1 MKINLLISLFVNLTI
16 SIVAQPLTV
25 TPALPTDADAVT
37 IVFDATKASRT
48 DLVNY
53 TGDVYAHTGVR
64 VEGNTNWQ
72 YVIGTWGN
80 NTTQPKLTRTGTN
93 TYQLTISPSIRQ
105 FYGVPAD
112 KKITQMCF
120 VFRSAD
126 ATKQTED
133 IFYNVYEQG
142 LSVSITN
149 PSQVKPIYELNDDIN
164 IQVSANGS
172 TSLKLYIDNNLIVST
187 DQSSIAHTYT
197 ANSYG
202 KHWIKAEA
210 SDGTTTKYDSV
221 YTLVRTPVNIATLP
235 VGAKPGVNIV
245 DQNTATI
252 VLYDPPA
259 KKSYVYLIGNFSN
272 WLPDEQYYMNKT
284 PDGKYY
290 WITLNNLEPNVEYA
304 FQFLIDGYL
313 RIADPF
319 TNKTLDP
326 NDQYIPSSVY
336 PNLMPYPTG
345 KTTGI
350 ASIFTTNPTPYNWQT
365 TNFTP
370 PPKENL
376 IIYELHV
383 RDFVADSYIQTVRD
397 SLSYLK
403 QLGINAVEL
412 MPINEFEG
420 NDSWGYNPSFYF
432 ATDKAYGTSNDYK
445 EFIDEAHSLGMAVI
459 IDMVLNHSFG
469 QSPLVQM
476 YSNSDGSTLGT
487 PTADNPWYNTTC
499 PHPPYCWGY
508 DFNHESTETQKF
520 VDSVLTYWL
529 TEYKVDGFRFDFTK
543 GFTNT
548 LTGNEGS
555 DYNESRIAI
564 LKRIA
569 DKVWSV
575 NPNAYI
581 ILEHFCANT
590 EEKVLAEYRSNEGKG
605 MLIWGKMN
613 YNYNEATMGWLS
625 NSDFSWIASK
635 QRGWSVPHV
644 VGYMESHDEE
654 RLMYKNL
661 QYGNTTNTEHNVK
674 NLPIALMRMQTA
686 ANLFIPFPGP
696 KMIWQF
702 GELGYDYSIEY
713 NGRVGRKPIRW
724 DYYQDDN
731 RRELFNTFAN
741 LNRLKQQFEVFK
753 TDNYDYNLSG
763 AIKWLKLNSSTMD
776 VVIAGNFDVNQKSTT
791 ITFNNTGWWYE
802 YFSGDS
808 IKLTSTSYQ
817 LTLNPGEYRMFT
829 SKKINRN
836 DIYVGIEQ
844 PQPTPEKLAVWPN
857 PSSGN
862 IYISYYQPAKG
873 NVKVDIYSLTGHLVY
888 SEARHSFSGA
898 NTINLR
904 IPNKLPRGLYILRLS
919 ANGFVSSSK
928 IAIEH

>member
-1 MKINLLISLFVNLTI
+1 MKRFYLFILFI
-16 SIVAQPLTV
+16 YLAFALKAQPITV

-37 IVFDATKASRT
+37 IIFDATKASRT
-48 DLVNY
+48 DLVGY
-53 TGDVYAHTGVR
+53 TGEVYVHTGVK
-64 VEGNTNWQ
+64 VEGNTSWQ
-72 YVIGTWGN
+72 YVIGSWGN

-105 FYGVPAD
+105 FYGVPID

-149 PSQVKPIYELNDDIN
+149 PSQVKPIYELNSNIN
-164 IQVSANGS
+164 IQVSANSS
-172 TSLKLYIDNNLIVST
+172 TSLKLYIDNVEIAST
-187 DQSSIAHTYT
+187 NQTSISYPYT
-197 ANSYG
+197 AGSYG

-210 SDGTTTKYDSV
+210 SNGPATKYDSV
-221 YTLVRTPVNIATLP
+221 YILVRTPVNVATLP
-235 VGAKPGVNIV
+235 ADTKPGVNIIT
-245 DQNTATI
+245 DNSATI

-259 KKSYVYLIGNFSN
+259 KKNYVYLIGSFSD
-272 WLPDEQYYMNKT
+272 WLPDEQFYMNRT

-290 WITLNNLEPNVEYA
+290 WLTLNNLEQNKEYA

-345 KTTGI
+345 KTNGI
-350 ASIFTTNPTPYNWQT
+350 VSVFSTNPSTYSWQT
-365 TNFTP
+365 AAFTP

-376 IIYELHV
+376 VIYELHI
-383 RDFVADSYIQTVRD
+383 RDFVGDSYIQTVRD

-403 QLGINAVEL
+403 KLGVNAVEL

-432 ATDKAYGTSNDYK
+432 ATDKAYGKPNDYK
-445 EFIDEAHSLGMAVI
+445 EFIDEAHSMGMAVI

-476 YSNSDGSTLGT
+476 YSTSDGTTLGV
-487 PTADNPWYNTTC
+487 PTSDNPWYNTSC

-508 DFNHESTETQKF
+508 DFNHESAETRKF

-548 LTGNEGS
+548 PNAGS
-555 DYNESRIAI
+555 AYDAARITI

-569 DKVWSV
+569 DKIWSV
-575 NPNAYI
+575 NPNAYV
-581 ILEHFCANT
+581 ILEHFCDNS
-590 EEKVLAEYRSNEGKG
+590 EEKILAEYRSSEGKG
-605 MLIWGKMN
+605 MLVWGNMN
-613 YNYNEATMGWLS
+613 YAYNESTMGFLP
-625 NSDFSWIASK
+625 NSDFAWIAAK

-654 RLMYKNL
+654 RLMFKNIT
-661 QYGNTTNTEHNVK
+661 YGNSSNPEHDVK
-674 NLPIALMRMQTA
+674 SLPIALKRMETA

-702 GELGYDYSIEY
+702 GELGYDYSIDY
-713 NGRVGRKPIRW
+713 NGRLGRKPVRW
-724 DYYQDDN
+724 DYYQDNN
-731 RRELFNTFAN
+731 RREIFNTFAH
-741 LNRLKQQFEVFK
+741 LNRLKQQYEVFK
-753 TDNYDYNLSG
+753 TDNYDYSLTG
-763 AIKWLKLNSSTMD
+763 AIKWLKLNSTSMD
-776 VVIAGNFDVNQKSTT
+776 VVVAGNFDVTTKNTT
-791 ITFNNTGWWYE
+791 ITFNSTGWWYE
-802 YFSGDS
+802 YYSGDS
-808 IKLTSTSYQ
+808 VLLSSISYQ
-817 LTLNPGEYRMFT
+817 LSLNPGEYRLFT
-829 SKKINRN
+829 SKRIKRN
-836 DIYVGIEQ
+836 DIYVGIVQ
-844 PQPTPEKLAVWPN
+844 PNPNQAEIMVWPN
-857 PSSGN
+857 PASDN
-862 IYISYYQPAKG
+862 IYISYLQPSNGK
-873 NVKVDIYSLTGHLVY
+873 VKVDIYSLTGQLVY
-888 SEARHSFSGA
+888 SQTKYSFSGE
-898 NTINLR
+898 NTINLS
-904 IPNKLPRGLYILRLS
+904 IPNELPKGLYILRLS
-919 ANGFVSSSK
+919 ANGLSKSIK
-928 IAIEH
+928 IAIER